1 MKKYAIGSLTLSFA
15 TFAFAGPGR
24 QDTTARLQAA
34 GTVLNEIMAAPDKG
48 IPEEVLNGAK
58 CIAVVP
64 SMAKGGFIVGGE
76 HGRGVVTCR
85 TGHGWSAPAF
95 ISIGGGNFG
104 FQAGAQSVDLVMLFM
119 NDKGVQGLLSSKFE
133 LSGEAS
139 AAAGPVGRHA
149 SAGTDWKMNTE
160 ALSYSRTKGLFAG
173 VAVDGAKIQQDNDS
187 TVAIYGKDVSFR
199 KTLSGDVH
207 APSERR
213 VVSRGG
219 QRCRERR
226 RAEHETAESQVIETC
241 RCASPNAAHRL
252 SEAAAS
258 HWQKGFRENVAD
270 QPPRTPPARPTVQP
284 DRGPMSLPKTLP
296 FRRPLSNRGAT
307 VAVLRSSRRT
317 GSMRP

>member
-1 MKKYAIGSLTLSFA
+1 MKKYGIAFLTLSLGI
-15 TFAFAGPGR
+15 FAFAGTGLE
-24 QDTTARLQAA
+24 DSTARLQAA
-34 GTVLNEIMAAPDKG
+34 GVVLHEIMAAPDKG
-48 IPEEVLNGAK
+48 IPEEVLNDAK

-64 SMAKGGFIVGGE
+64 NMAKGGFIVGGE

-187 TVAIYGKDVSFR
+187 TVAIYGKNVSFR
-199 KTLSGDVH
+199 KTLSGGVH
-207 APSERR
+207 APASTESFLAA
-213 VVSRGG
+213 VSAAVHKANAH
-219 QRCRERR
+219 EN
-226 RAEHETAESQVIETC
+226 AEA
-241 RCASPNAAHRL
+241 
-252 SEAAAS
+252 
-258 HWQKGFRENVAD
+258 K
-270 QPPRTPPARPTVQP
+270 
-284 DRGPMSLPKTLP
+284 
-296 FRRPLSNRGAT
+296 
-307 VAVLRSSRRT
+307 
-317 GSMRP
+317 

>member
-1 MKKYAIGSLTLSFA
+1 MKKYGIALLTLLLS
-15 TFAFAGPGR
+15 TFAFAGSEQ
-24 QDTTARLQAA
+24 QDTAARLQSAA
-34 GTVLNEIMAAPDKG
+34 TVMQEIMAAPDKG

-64 SMAKGGFIVGGE
+64 DMGKAAFLIGGE

-85 TGHGWSAPAF
+85 TAHGWSAPAF

-104 FQAGAQSVDLVMLFM
+104 FQAGGQSVDLVVLFM

-139 AAAGPVGRHA
+139 ATAGPVGRHA

-187 TVAIYGKDVSFR
+187 TEAMYGKDVSFR

-207 APSERR
+207 IPTSADSFIAA
-213 VVSRGG
+213 VKA
-219 QRCRERR
+219 
-226 RAEHETAESQVIETC
+226 AEKQASQHETAE
-241 RCASPNAAHRL
+241 A
-252 SEAAAS
+252 
-258 HWQKGFRENVAD
+258 K
-270 QPPRTPPARPTVQP
+270 
-284 DRGPMSLPKTLP
+284 
-296 FRRPLSNRGAT
+296 
-307 VAVLRSSRRT
+307 
-317 GSMRP
+317 

>member
-1 MKKYAIGSLTLSFA
+1 MKKYAIAMLTLSLA
-15 TFAFAGPGR
+15 TFAFAGSGE

-34 GTVLNEIMAAPDKG
+34 GHVMNEIMAAPDKG

-64 SMAKGGFIVGGE
+64 DMAKGGFIVGGE

-85 TGHGWSAPAF
+85 TAQGWSAPAF

-104 FQAGAQSVDLVMLFM
+104 FQAGAQSVSLVMLFM

-160 ALSYSRTKGLFAG
+160 ALSYSRSKGLFAG

-187 TVAIYGKDVSFR
+187 TVAMYGKDVSFR
-199 KTLSGDVH
+199 KTLAGDVH
-207 APSERR
+207 TPASADSFIAAINAAE
-213 VVSRGG
+213 SR
-219 QRCRERR
+219 
-226 RAEHETAESQVIETC
+226 AHEHQTAES
-241 RCASPNAAHRL
+241 
-252 SEAAAS
+252 
-258 HWQKGFRENVAD
+258 K
-270 QPPRTPPARPTVQP
+270 
-284 DRGPMSLPKTLP
+284 
-296 FRRPLSNRGAT
+296 
-307 VAVLRSSRRT
+307 
-317 GSMRP
+317 

>member
-1 MKKYAIGSLTLSFA
+1 MKKYGIAFLTLSLG
-15 TFAFAGPGR
+15 TFAFAGTGLE
-24 QDTTARLQAA
+24 DSTARLQAA
-34 GTVLNEIMAAPDKG
+34 GVVLHEIMAAPDKG
-48 IPEEVLNGAK
+48 IPEEVLNDAK

-64 SMAKGGFIVGGE
+64 NMAKGGFIVGGE

-187 TVAIYGKDVSFR
+187 TVAIYGKNVSFR
-199 KTLSGDVH
+199 KTLSGGVH
-207 APSERR
+207 APASTESFLAA
-213 VVSRGG
+213 VS
-219 QRCRERR
+219 
-226 RAEHETAESQVIETC
+226 
-241 RCASPNAAHRL
+241 AAVHK
-252 SEAAAS
+252 ANV
-258 HWQKGFRENVAD
+258 HENVEA
-270 QPPRTPPARPTVQP
+270 
-284 DRGPMSLPKTLP
+284 K
-296 FRRPLSNRGAT
+296 
-307 VAVLRSSRRT
+307 
-317 GSMRP
+317 

>member
-1 MKKYAIGSLTLSFA
+1 MKKLAIAVLTLSMA
-15 TFAFAGPGR
+15 PFAFAGTGLE
-24 QDTTARLQAA
+24 DSTARLQNA
-34 GTVLNEIMAAPDKG
+34 GVVLHEIMAAPDKG

-64 SMAKGGFIVGGE
+64 NMGKGGFIVGGE

-85 TGHGWSAPAF
+85 TSHGWSAPAF

-104 FQAGAQSVDLVMLFM
+104 FQAGVESVDLVVLFM

-133 LSGEAS
+133 LTGEAS

-187 TVAIYGKDVSFR
+187 TVAIYGKNANFR

-207 APSERR
+207 APASSESFLAS
-213 VVSRGG
+213 V
-219 QRCRERR
+219 
-226 RAEHETAESQVIETC
+226 RAAVEKANAHENAE
-241 RCASPNAAHRL
+241 A
-252 SEAAAS
+252 
-258 HWQKGFRENVAD
+258 K
-270 QPPRTPPARPTVQP
+270 
-284 DRGPMSLPKTLP
+284 
-296 FRRPLSNRGAT
+296 
-307 VAVLRSSRRT
+307 
-317 GSMRP
+317 